1 MGKGTIIK
9 KAAKKIADRRP
20 STPAQRAFGGGR
32 RIGTRTG
39 RVEGAAVGTAATG
52 LTMAALSN
60 MSLQE
65 LRTAKR
71 QAESEAQ
78 RAKIQAAI
86 EKELRKLASTG
97 NMKGGNTRGT
107 SPKPK
112 LRPQAKAKGGAVKL
126 SKGGASD
133 PAWLKAMKKEA
144 DKLGVPLRELLTK
157 YNGRGGPTTRD
168 KYGPQKPKSKGKKA
182 SMMKAAKGGYSKMK
196 KK

>member
-1 MGKGTIIK
+1 MVNPISATR
-9 KAAKKIADRRP
+9 AARTARRVKKIDKKP

-52 LTMAALSN
+52 ITMAALSN

-65 LRTAKR
+65 LRAAKR
-71 QAESEAQ
+71 KAESEAQ

-107 SPKPK
+107 SPKPR
-112 LRPQAKAKGGAVKL
+112 LRPQEKSKGGAVK
-126 SKGGASD
+126 KT
-133 PAWLKAMKKEA
+133 KMK
-144 DKLGVPLRELLTK
+144 
-157 YNGRGGPTTRD
+157 
-168 KYGPQKPKSKGKKA
+168 S
-182 SMMKAAKGGYSKMK
+182 GGYAKTK

>member
-1 MGKGTIIK
+1 MANPLSAARAA
-9 KAAKKIADRRP
+9 KAARRVKKIDKKP

-52 LTMAALSN
+52 ITMAALSN

-65 LRTAKR
+65 LRAAKR
-71 QAESEAQ
+71 KAESEAQ

-107 SPKPK
+107 SPKPR
-112 LRPQAKAKGGAVKL
+112 LRPQEKAKGGAIKL
-126 SKGGASD
+126 KGGGSPE

-144 DKLGVPLRELLTK
+144 DKLGVPLRELLTMH
-157 YNGRGGPTTRD
+157 NNSGP
-168 KYGPQKPKSKGKKA
+168 KKPKAKGKKA
-182 SMMKAAKGGYSKMK
+182 SMMRAAKGGYSKK
-196 KK
+196 K

>member
-1 MGKGTIIK
+1 MVNPLKSLKPKPKPK
-9 KAAKKIADRRP
+9 KP

-52 LTMAALSN
+52 ITMAALSN

-65 LRTAKR
+65 LRAAKR
-71 QAESEAQ
+71 KAESEAE

-86 EKELRKLASTG
+86 EKELRKLASSG
-97 NMKGGNTRGT
+97 NMKGNNTRGT
-107 SPKPK
+107 SPKPR
-112 LRPQAKAKGGAVKL
+112 LRPQKNAKGGAIKL
-126 SKGGASD
+126 KGGGSPE

-144 DKLGVPLRELLTK
+144 DKLGVPLRELLTMH
-157 YNGRGGPTTRD
+157 NNSGP
-168 KYGPQKPKSKGKKA
+168 KKPKSKGKKA